1 MNMVEAN
8 EVKIKNSKLFQ
19 MQTGQVIQEHTLL
32 FLRLWDSCNEWKL
45 PRPWFQRWQNKLK
58 LRHVYMHVYMY
69 HEGYCEIELVFSIE
83 RN

>member
-32 FLRLWDSCNEWKL
+32 FLRL
-45 PRPWFQRWQNKLK
+45 
-58 LRHVYMHVYMY
+58 
-69 HEGYCEIELVFSIE
+69 
-83 RN
+83 